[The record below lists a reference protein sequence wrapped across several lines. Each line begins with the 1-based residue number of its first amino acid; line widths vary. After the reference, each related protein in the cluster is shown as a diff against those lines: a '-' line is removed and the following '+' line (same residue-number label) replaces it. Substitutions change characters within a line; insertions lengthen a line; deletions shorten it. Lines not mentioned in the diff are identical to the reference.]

1 MNRLWVRLS
10 LMISGVLFF
19 VFFMQFLSITLDR
32 SKTAP
37 EEGDPSPMNAP
48 PAEIQERLIEFM
60 FFSVVVGTVGGMVI
74 GRVVSAPISKL
85 SNAAQRIGQGELEL
99 RVPGRGSQEIIEL
112 SNAFNRMAADLQHAE
127 TIRTNLMADV
137 SHELRTPLTVLEG
150 NLRAAL
156 DKVVPLDEAEVA
168 NLYGQTRHLIRLVN
182 DLHEL
187 AQAESGQLP
196 LEMVPVDLKIMITET
211 LQALEPL
218 ATEKGISLSNE
229 TSALPEITADPIRI
243 RQVLFN
249 LLSNALRHTPGG
261 GKITLSGKTNAG
273 NVLLAVRDTG
283 EGLDSNQ
290 LAAVFDRFYRA
301 DNSRSRET
309 GGTGL
314 GLAIVKAI
322 VEAHGGRVEAYSA
335 GKGQGCE
342 FLVQLPVKGSLT
354 QMPSS
359 SSFCRLILGV
369 SQKPGID
376 KPFD

>member
-19 VFFMQFLSITLDR
+19 MFFMQFLSITFDR
-32 SKTAP
+32 SDPVP
-37 EEGDPSPMNAP
+37 ELGAPSPMNAP
-48 PAEIQERLIEFM
+48 PAEIQGRLIEFM
-60 FFSVVVGTVGGMVI
+60 FFSMVVGTVGGVVI

-85 SNAAQRIGQGELEL
+85 VIAAQRIGKGELDV
-99 RVPGRGSQEIIEL
+99 RVPERGSQEIIEL
-112 SNAFNRMAADLQHAE
+112 GHAFNRMAADLQQAE

-156 DKVVPLDEAEVA
+156 DKVVPIDEAEVA

-196 LEMVPVDLKIMITET
+196 LEMVAVDLKMLIIET

-218 ATEKGISLSNE
+218 AIERGIVLINE
-229 TSALPEITADPIRI
+229 IPALPEISADPMRI

-249 LLSNALRHTPGG
+249 LLSNALRHTPDG
-261 GKITLSGKTNAG
+261 GKITVSGKTYEENI
-273 NVLLAVRDTG
+273 LLSVRDTG
-283 EGLDSNQ
+283 KGLDSHQ
-290 LAAVFDRFYRA
+290 LAAVFDRFYRV
-301 DNSRSRET
+301 DKSRSRET

-322 VEAHGGRVEAYSA
+322 VEAHGGKVEAYSA

-342 FLVQLPVKGSLT
+342 FLVQLPVKGS
-354 QMPSS
+354 
-359 SSFCRLILGV
+359 
-369 SQKPGID
+369 
-376 KPFD
+376 